1 MSSTQTTGTRKFLSA
16 TLSDAEDLFVEMIR
30 QIQEEREED
39 SDFFNSEVGDTGIGF
54 SLLASSEAVTANI
67 TGEKAV
73 QDDNGLGEE
82 ERKRLSRRGWTLP
95 EEEGGD
101 EMAVGRSWKGVTSRA
116 DRRHIAA
123 EMLSVAT
130 EIYGLSEDLEIRFY
144 RRP

>member
-1 MSSTQTTGTRKFLSA
+1 
-16 TLSDAEDLFVEMIR
+16 MIR

-39 SDFFNSEVGDTGIGF
+39 ADFFNSEIGDTGIGF
-54 SLLASSEAVTANI
+54 SLSASSEGVRADI

-73 QDDNGLGEE
+73 REDNGLADEDRE
-82 ERKRLSRRGWTLP
+82 RLSRRGWTLP

-101 EMAVGRSWKGVTSRA
+101 EMTVSRSWKGVTSRT
-116 DRRHIAA
+116 DRGHIAR

-130 EIYGLSEDLEIRFY
+130 EIYGLSKDLEIRFY